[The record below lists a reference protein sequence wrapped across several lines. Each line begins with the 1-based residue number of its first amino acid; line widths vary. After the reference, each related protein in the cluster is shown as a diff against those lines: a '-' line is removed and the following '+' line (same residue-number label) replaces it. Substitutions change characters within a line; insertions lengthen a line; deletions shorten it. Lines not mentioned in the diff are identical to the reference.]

1 MITLFVFTYLT
12 FLLWFCDDCSPGMRR
27 CSYFLF
33 KDDVITNPGLAWN
46 SRQET
51 IKCRICHH
59 LTHDCSRIHLAS
71 WTRSRRRINR
81 RHRGITSSNHFWFCL
96 PTSSLISHHIHRTSQ
111 TRVYWS
117 FLKKY
122 GTSAHTLGCKP
133 PIPSQIGTVG
143 AFVELSLAG
152 VDDEVEASFWTS
164 LVDFVALLLVMA
176 MVFQHLLYPAP

>member
-1 MITLFVFTYLT
+1 MILRWLLPRHEEMFLFFVQ
-12 FLLWFCDDCSPGMRR
+12 RR
-27 CSYFLF
+27 CNHQSRF
-33 KDDVITNPGLAWN
+33 GLKLQT
-46 SRQET
+46 RDHQVQDLPP
-51 IKCRICHH
+51 

-164 LVDFVALLLVMA
+164 LADFVALLLVMA